1 MIPTRAVTRAS
12 GRHPPI
18 PSALR
23 RVHLLEL
30 IDRARA
36 DPTKAAVATGR
47 APRASLSRPTYPG
60 EALCRHPTRAHL
72 ACHVIALGCHF
83 PCLDCAMPLSIGV
96 GPTWSAD
103 KRHPDKPLL
112 TSASSCACC
121 TPHPTHACPSL
132 LCHTPTLATTAVP
145 MPPVRA
151 IGLPIGQLHPDHPNQ
166 LARL

>member
-1 MIPTRAVTRAS
+1 MTRAF
-12 GRHPPI
+12 GCPPI

-36 DPTKAAVATGR
+36 DPTKAAVAIGR

-72 ACHVIALGCHF
+72 ACHVLTLGCHF
-83 PCLDCAMPLSIGV
+83 PRLDYTMPLSIGV
-96 GPTWSAD
+96 EPTWSTD
-103 KRHPDKPLL
+103 KRNPNKPLL
-112 TSASSCACC
+112 TSASSCACR
-121 TPHPTHACPSL
+121 TPRPTRTCPNL
-132 LCHTPTLATTAVP
+132 LCHTPALATAAVS
-145 MPPVRA
+145 MQPVRA
-151 IGLPIGQLHPDHPNQ
+151 IGLPIGQLHPDHPNL